1 MSINVFVF
9 SGNLGRDAEQRYT
22 SSGDSVVTFSV
33 PVNSGFGDKAI
44 TSWIKCNLWG
54 KRGESVMPYL
64 KKGQLVGV
72 SGEFQCREYQDKDG
86 QQRYSNEVRVNDVNL
101 LGKQD
106 RSEPATNS
114 GTPAPNAPAKRD
126 SFDDLDS
133 DIPFIHNVTSVSD
146 MIGLSKSLMRSRR
159 GESLHRLFD
168 KQAD

>member
-1 MSINVFVF
+1 MNVFTF
-9 SGNLGRDAEQRYT
+9 TGNLGRDAEQRYT

-33 PVNSGFGDKAI
+33 PVKSGFGDKAV

-114 GTPAPNAPAKRD
+114 STPSPSAPVKRD
-126 SFDDLDS
+126 SFDDLES
-133 DIPFIHNVTSVSD
+133 DIPFISSILSVSD
-146 MIGLSKSLMRSRR
+146 MMGQPKSLLRAKNA
-159 GESLHRLFD
+159 GCGC
-168 KQAD
+168 